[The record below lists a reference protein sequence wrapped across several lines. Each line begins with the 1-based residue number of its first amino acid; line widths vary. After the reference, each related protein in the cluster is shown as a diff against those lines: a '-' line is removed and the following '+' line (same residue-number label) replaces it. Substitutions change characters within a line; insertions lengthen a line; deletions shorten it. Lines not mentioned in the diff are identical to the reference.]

1 MMHRHGSGW
10 QRYFD
15 GKHVWVTGASSGIGA
30 ALVEAL
36 GAAGVRTLAS
46 ARRTERLEQLTLK
59 HASVSALPLDLLER
73 ERIGEIA
80 ARAWEVLGGID
91 VMINNAG
98 ISQRSTFVEADPST
112 LERVIQIDLIGTMW
126 LTHAVAA
133 RMKHRGSGHLV
144 AVTSLAA
151 MIPTPRRTAYAAAKA
166 GLHGLYDAMRG
177 ELEPSGI
184 AISLAAPGFV
194 RTEISTHAVT
204 ETGAEHGVLD
214 PNQERGDDAA
224 SCAAEILCAVAKRKR
239 EFLVSMSPR
248 LRLALLLRRHAPGLL
263 WRILAKASVT

>member
-1 MMHRHGSGW
+1 MMRGHKQSW
-10 QRYFD
+10 QSYFQ
-15 GKHVWVTGASSGIGA
+15 GKSVWVTGASSGIGE
-30 ALVEAL
+30 ALVDAL

-46 ARRTERLEQLTLK
+46 ARRIERLEELRLR
-59 HASVSALPLDLLER
+59 HASVSALPLDLSEP

-80 ARAWEVLGGID
+80 ARAWDQLGGID
-91 VMINNAG
+91 ILVNNAG
-98 ISQRSTFVEADPST
+98 ISQRSTFVEADPAT
-112 LERVIQIDLIGTMW
+112 LERVIRIDLIGTMW

-144 AVTSLAA
+144 AITSLAA

-166 GLHGLYDAMRG
+166 GLHALFDAMRG
-177 ELEPSGI
+177 ELELSGI
-184 AISLAAPGFV
+184 TISLAAPGFV

-224 SCAAEILCAVAKRKR
+224 SCAAEILSGVAKRRR
-239 EFLVSMSPR
+239 EFLVSMSPK
-248 LRLALLLRRHAPGLL
+248 LRIALLLRRHAPGLL
-263 WRILAKASVT
+263 WRILAKAPVT

>member
-1 MMHRHGSGW
+1 MRVNAKRW
-10 QRYFD
+10 QDYFRD
-15 GKHVWVTGASSGIGA
+15 KRVWVTGASSGIGE

-46 ARRTERLEQLTLK
+46 ARRIERLEELTLK
-59 HASVSALPLDLLER
+59 HASVSALPLDLAECER
-73 ERIGEIA
+73 LGEA
-80 ARAWEVLGGID
+80 AAAAWDQLGGID
-91 VMINNAG
+91 VLVNNAG
-98 ISQRSTFVEADPST
+98 ISQRSTFVEADPET
-112 LERVIQIDLIGTMW
+112 LERVIRIDLIGTMW

-144 AVTSLAA
+144 TVTSLAA

-166 GLHGLYDAMRG
+166 GLHGLFDAMRG

-184 AISLAAPGFV
+184 TISLAAPGFV

-224 SCAAEILCAVAKRKR
+224 ACAAEILSGVAKRKR

>member
-1 MMHRHGSGW
+1 MMRRYKQSW
-10 QRYFD
+10 QGYFQD
-15 GKHVWVTGASSGIGA
+15 KSVWVTGASSGIGA

-46 ARRTERLEQLTLK
+46 ARRTDRLEELERR
-59 HASVSALPLDLLER
+59 HASVSALSLDLAECDL
-73 ERIGEIA
+73 IGEVA
-80 ARAWEVLGGID
+80 ARAWEQLGGID
-91 VMINNAG
+91 ILINNAG

-112 LERVIQIDLIGTMW
+112 LERVIRVDLIGTMW

-133 RMKHRGSGHLV
+133 RMKHRGSGHIV

-166 GLHGLYDAMRG
+166 GLHGLFDAMRG
-177 ELEPSGI
+177 ELEPSGLS
-184 AISLAAPGFV
+184 ISLAAPGFV

-214 PNQERGDDAA
+214 SNQEHGDDAA
-224 SCAAEILCAVAKRKR
+224 SCAVEILVGVAKRRR

-248 LRLALLLRRHAPGLL
+248 LRIALLLRRHAPGLL